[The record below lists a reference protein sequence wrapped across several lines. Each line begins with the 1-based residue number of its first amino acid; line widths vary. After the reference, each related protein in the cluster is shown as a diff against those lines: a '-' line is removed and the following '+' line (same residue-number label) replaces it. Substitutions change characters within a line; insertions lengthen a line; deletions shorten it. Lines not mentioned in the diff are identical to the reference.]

1 MNLNDIGLIAMLGR
15 RMSWLGRNHD
25 VLAQNIAN
33 ANTPGYKARALKPRP
48 FRTMVAEAGGPIAL
62 TLTAAGH
69 MPGMQAPARDGVR
82 PQRDP
87 YEVTITGNSVS
98 IEQQAVKIGRNAMDY
113 QLATT
118 LYGKAVDMLRVVSG
132 NRR

>member
-1 MNLNDIGLIAMLGR
+1 MDLNDIGLIALLGR

-33 ANTPGYKARALKPRP
+33 ANTPGYRARELEPQAFGSMLAEGVRP
-48 FRTMVAEAGGPIAL
+48 VAM
-62 TLTAAGH
+62 TLTANGH
-69 MPGMQAPARDGVR
+69 MAGARPAARDGVR
-82 PQRDP
+82 TQRDP

-118 LYGKAVDMLRVVSG
+118 LYGKAVDMLRIVAG